1 MYHVSF
7 IGPEEE
13 FQFHFALVFQG
24 RIRDEETRKQ
34 SEFSLGARSGEGR
47 REEMQNTG
55 SCMFIMDLIVYLYEL
70 KGAGGCRTTTL
81 YFQ

>member
-7 IGPEEE
+7 IGREEE

-34 SEFSLGARSGEGR
+34 SGFSSGARSGEGR
-47 REEMQNTG
+47 RDEMQNTG
-55 SCMFIMDLIVYLYEL
+55 SCMFIMDLIVY
-70 KGAGGCRTTTL
+70 
-81 YFQ
+81 